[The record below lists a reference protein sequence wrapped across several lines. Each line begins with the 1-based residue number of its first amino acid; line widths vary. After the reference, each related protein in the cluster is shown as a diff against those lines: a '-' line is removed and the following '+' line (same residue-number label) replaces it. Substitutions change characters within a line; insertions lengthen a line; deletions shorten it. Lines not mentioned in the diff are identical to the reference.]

1 MWQFV
6 EAYGIIVLCDPV
18 LNNRTWVEEPDR
30 FERRKNDM
38 IYDLQKASMWK
49 RMSAF
54 LFDGIILGILV
65 VGIAFVMSAITGF
78 NGYNDTLNTAY
89 ETYETK
95 YGIVF
100 DVTEEEY
107 LGMSEADLANY
118 NSAYGELIRDE
129 EAMYA
134 YNMVINLTLTIASLS
149 ILFSYLILEFFVPIK
164 LGNGQTLGKKIFGIG
179 VMRTDSVKVT
189 PPLLFIRTILG
200 KFTIETMIPVL
211 IILMIFFNT
220 IGLIGTIVLGLILLL
235 QVILMIVTHT
245 NAVLHDVLAKTV
257 VIDLPSQMI
266 FESEEELMEYKKKV
280 HAEKA
285 ARQIY

>member
-1 MWQFV
+1 
-6 EAYGIIVLCDPV
+6 
-18 LNNRTWVEEPDR
+18 
-30 FERRKNDM
+30 M